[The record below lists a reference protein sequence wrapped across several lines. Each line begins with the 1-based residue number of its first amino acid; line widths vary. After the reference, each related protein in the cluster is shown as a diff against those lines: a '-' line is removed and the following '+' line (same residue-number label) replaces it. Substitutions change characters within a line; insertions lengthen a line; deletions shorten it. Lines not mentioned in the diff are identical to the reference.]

1 MPTHGEQL
9 DAVDANLEVFGRK
22 GAQVLDRRWLD
33 VSRFSLWRREN
44 VVGLPWN
51 AQVLADDL
59 HTYAVRGIRCITSF
73 AVWIDDEGPPGMSS
87 FFSPKV
93 NCQMCT

>member
-1 MPTHGEQL
+1 MRPPTASPSVTPSTPTWRGLGRRMPRSSTE
-9 DAVDANLEVFGRK
+9 
-22 GAQVLDRRWLD
+22 GAD

-73 AVWIDDEGPPGMSS
+73 AVWIDDKGPPRMSS
-87 FFSPKV
+87 ISRKV